1 GRIDLVDP
9 KNVGDMRL
17 DFEGVH
23 IIGNGSIYGFAEPI
37 GRNIDIRLLPS
48 IVPEGYQ
55 NATAHAVEPEIAS
68 RINKLK
74 TMIDQ
79 GIIDQD
85 SNNDGMSIILSP

>member
-1 GRIDLVDP
+1 
-9 KNVGDMRL
+9 
-17 DFEGVH
+17 
-23 IIGNGSIYGFAEPI
+23 IGNGSIYGFAEPI

-79 GIIDQD
+79 GI
-85 SNNDGMSIILSP
+85 